1 MTPIPEPAAQF
12 SGKPLSDT
20 HVFGAPVP
28 GKSPSDA
35 HTSSAPVPRAP
46 DSERGSAVV
55 DFCLLAG
62 VVVLAALAL
71 AVLGSRVFA
80 IEQIR
85 DCAARA
91 ARAGAVRQLSIPE
104 IATQA
109 TADITARLPA
119 CQCTASASMI
129 RIGEEDFLRVEI
141 TGTYSSLL
149 GTHPVKLRA
158 HAHVLTARG
167 ANTHPPPAKGARL

>member
-1 MTPIPEPAAQF
+1 MPIREPAAQF
-12 SGKPLSDT
+12 FGKSLYAK
-20 HVFGAPVP
+20 HAPRTSVP
-28 GKSPSDA
+28 GKSASDG
-35 HTSSAPVPRAP
+35 HTSGAPVSRAP

-71 AVLGSRVFA
+71 AVLGARVFA
-80 IEQIR
+80 IEQVR

-91 ARAGAVRQLSIPE
+91 ARAGTVRQLSLPE
-104 IATQA
+104 IAEQA
-109 TADITARLPA
+109 TAEVTARLPA
-119 CQCTASASMI
+119 CRCRASASMI
-129 RIGEEDFLRVEI
+129 RIAGEEFLRVEI

-167 ANTHPPPAKGARL
+167 ANTHPPPEKGARL

>member
-1 MTPIPEPAAQF
+1 MTPARGPF
-12 SGKPLSDT
+12 
-20 HVFGAPVP
+20 AP
-28 GKSPSDA
+28 
-35 HTSSAPVPRAP
+35 T
-46 DSERGSAVV
+46 SERGSSVV

-71 AVLGSRVFA
+71 AVLGARVFA
-80 IEQIR
+80 IEQVR

-91 ARAGAVRQLSIPE
+91 ARAGAVRQLSLPE

-109 TADITARLPA
+109 TADITARLPS

-149 GTHPVKLRA
+149 GTSRVGLRA

-167 ANTHPPPAKGARL
+167 AHAHPPPAKEVRL